1 MPRNANFYISRQRV
15 ALRLASRKQQ
25 PSVPQA
31 PKAPKPVKPSK
42 SK

>member
-15 ALRLASRKQQ
+15 ARRLASRKQQ
-25 PSVPQA
+25 PSEPQA

-42 SK
+42 TK